1 MSKNEP
7 LLAASKPA
15 PKKKEKKTVV
25 SMFYNA
31 DEYMEQLKKRYEVD
45 HEIETLMMCS
55 PDSDWQST
63 KGKDKMLTVDVNE
76 ANRSKLPGRLFPEP
90 NKPDP
95 MPRDLEFFF
104 TKINDEECKYM
115 WKFLVGLWVL
125 EWLWI
130 VLYGLGLYAAGGF
143 NWPMTIVFGVF
154 TWYTSVQQIYTDHDV
169 MHGAT
174 FPPEGWPAWLKYCT
188 HPFSDFISLPW
199 EEFVLEHQRHHASTV
214 DLLTQGEFGWDPE
227 MPLYWL
233 QSKELNPW
241 RMFTF
246 WLVPVIHFF
255 GLNDTGGA
263 FALEWY
269 MHFPDP
275 GPGGKCNKDFWSKWL
290 PRRLAHQGFVLAQWF
305 IIFCIGTLAYGNGLM
320 FVVTVTVCCRM
331 GYGSAWFFV
340 TNFTHSTEWNHFL
353 ANQDHHRNLQTLHSI
368 MAMLLGGKHRWN
380 EMLFHDVH
388 HAFPNAVGTMSQR
401 GRFHGYEAVMHA
413 ATLVLDNGLFKPNGD
428 TQTNMQKND
437 RKRSQKMS
445 QLAHSLKKSSKA

>member
-1 MSKNEP
+1 MSKKEP
-7 LLAASKPA
+7 LLASEAKKPQGRSKAS
-15 PKKKEKKTVV
+15 V
-25 SMFYNA
+25 FYDAN
-31 DEYMEQLKKRYEVD
+31 EYMEQLKKRYEVD
-45 HEIETLMMCS
+45 EEIETLMMCA

-63 KGKDKMLTVDVNE
+63 KGKDKMLTVEVNE
-76 ANRSKLPGRLFPEP
+76 ANRSKITGRLFPEP

-95 MPRDLEFFF
+95 MPADLAFFF
-104 TKINDEECKYM
+104 TKINDDETKY
-115 WKFLVGLWVL
+115 LWRFCVAMFIL
-125 EWLWI
+125 EWVWI
-130 VLYGLGLYAAGGF
+130 VLYALGLFLSGGELF
-143 NWPMTIVFGVF
+143 WPLTIVFGVF
-154 TWYTSVQQIYTDHDV
+154 TWYTSVQQIYVDHDI

-174 FPPEGWPAWLKYCT
+174 FPPEGWPAWLKYFT

-199 EEFVLEHQRHHASTV
+199 EEFVLEHQRHHASTI

-233 QSKELNPW
+233 QDKRLNPW

-275 GPGGKCNKDFWSKWL
+275 GPGGKCNKEFWSKWL
-290 PRRLAHQGFVLAQWF
+290 PRRLKHQGFVLAQWCV
-305 IIFCIGTLAYGNGLM
+305 IFCIGMLASGNGLK
-320 FVVTVTVCCRM
+320 FVLTVSLCCRL

-340 TNFTHSTEWNHFL
+340 TNFTHSVEWNHFL
-353 ANQDHHRNLQTLHSI
+353 AHQDHNRNFKLLHKI
-368 MAMLLGGKHRWN
+368 MALLLGGKHRWN

-388 HAFPNAVGTMSQR
+388 HAFPNAVGTLSQR

-413 ATLVLDNGLFKPNGD
+413 ATKVLDNGLFKANGD
-428 TQTNMQKND
+428 EQTTMQKND
-437 RKRSQKMS
+437 RKRSMKLS
-445 QLAHSLKKSSKA
+445 SLAQSLSKPK

>member
-1 MSKNEP
+1 
-7 LLAASKPA
+7 
-15 PKKKEKKTVV
+15 
-25 SMFYNA
+25 MFYNA
-31 DEYMEQLKKRYEVD
+31 DEYMDQLKKRYEVD

-55 PDSDWQST
+55 PDSDWQAT
-63 KGKDKMLTVDVNE
+63 QGKGSMLTVDLND
-76 ANRSKLPGRLFPEP
+76 ANRSKITGRLFPEP

-95 MPRDLEFFF
+95 MPEDLAFFF
-104 TKINDEECKYM
+104 TKINDDETKYM
-115 WKFLVGLWVL
+115 WKFLVGLWIL
-125 EWLWI
+125 EWIWI
-130 VLYGLGLYAAGGF
+130 GLYALGLFLCGDTLF
-143 NWPMTIVFGVF
+143 WPMTIVFGAL

-174 FPPEGWPAWLKYCT
+174 FPPEEWPSWLKYFT

-199 EEFVLEHQRHHASTV
+199 EEFVLEHQRHHASTI

-233 QSKELNPW
+233 QSYEFNQW
-241 RMFTF
+241 RILTM

-275 GPGGKCNKDFWSKWL
+275 GPGGKCNKEFYTKWL
-290 PRRLAHQGFVLAQWF
+290 PRRIAHQSFVLAQWVV
-305 IIFCIGTLAYGNGLM
+305 IFFLGLLAWGNGLK
-320 FVVTVTVCCRM
+320 FVLIVSICCRV

-340 TNFTHSTEWNHFL
+340 TNFTHSSEWNHFL
-353 ANQDHHRNLQTLHSI
+353 AEHDHDRNFKVLHNV
-368 MAMLLGGKHRWN
+368 MAVLLGGKHRWN

-413 ATLVLDNGLFKPNGD
+413 ATRVLDNGLFKDNGD
-428 TQTNMQKND
+428 QKTTMQKND
-437 RKRSQKMS
+437 RKRSMKMS
-445 QLAHSLKKSSKA
+445 ALAHSLR